1 MFPPFASLFPHLGKC
16 LSGST
21 YMVAVGAFF
30 FFKARLSK
38 HLLSGRQ

>member
-21 YMVAVGAFF
+21 YMVAVDAF